1 MTKIPNNELEKLAL
15 ISELQAS
22 GIKHT
27 PEKIVRIAKRLDGR
41 IIFLEEGTPGKK
53 GSGLAHIL
61 ERHKADFSECGISED
76 QIEDAVMTTVM
87 YGEFV
92 CYQRQKE
99 PRREIYK
106 VSFNDRTHYIA
117 VDIGDN
123 GYIVGANPSSP

>member
-1 MTKIPNNELEKLAL
+1 MTQTPNYESEKLSL
-15 ISELQAS
+15 IAELQEA

-41 IIFLEEGTPGKK
+41 IIFLEEGNPGKK

-61 ERHKADFSECGISED
+61 EKHKAEFAGRGISED
-76 QIEDAVMTTVM
+76 QIADAVMTTVIS
-87 YGEFV
+87 GEFI

-106 VSFNDRTHYIA
+106 VSFNDQTHYIA